1 MQIDLTSRE
10 NEYLKHVLDTARQA
24 LLHALRHTH
33 GQEFKDALKH
43 QLDLNEK
50 VLQKVEPAAV
60 RR

>member
-1 MQIDLTSRE
+1 MQIDLTCRE
-10 NEYLKHVLDTARQA
+10 TEYLKHVLDMARKS

-33 GQEFKDALKH
+33 GDEFKGALKH

-50 VLQKVEPAAV
+50 VLQKVEPEPV

>member
-10 NEYLKHVLDTARQA
+10 NEYLKHVLDASRKS
-24 LLHALRHTH
+24 LLHALRHKH
-33 GQEFKDALKH
+33 GHDFKDALKN

-50 VLQKVEPAAV
+50 VLQKVEPEPV